1 MGCIS
6 SDSTAPIQTSRV
18 DSGNM
23 LTVATLNYCGIMN
36 SPFEFYCDD
45 YLTQL
50 KQIGQQFVELLP
62 KYFPEFDKKTFKW
75 NMGKIDLKYRNR
87 YSPMFII
94 NAGIKE
100 DKTFM
105 TQEEFEKIWSAKFD
119 EDIDKIKIEFT
130 PEQKEVTKKYDVAMF
145 HSLLRYVYG
154 IKEIS

>member
-1 MGCIS
+1 
-6 SDSTAPIQTSRV
+6 
-18 DSGNM
+18 M

-50 KQIGQQFVELLP
+50 KSIGQQFVELLP

-94 NAGIKE
+94 NAGIKA
-100 DKTFM
+100 DNTFM
-105 TQEEFEKIWSAKFD
+105 TQEEFEKIWSAKFE
-119 EDIDKIKIEFT
+119 EDIGKIKIEYT